1 MHISQCARDHRDILH
16 RIERA
21 KKPNDEMPALREIFA
36 GRTREEA
43 ADDIRA
49 FQRGPI
55 WAGWRRA
62 QVEEIIEQLDSAT
75 R

>member
-1 MHISQCARDHRDILH
+1 
-16 RIERA
+16 
-21 KKPNDEMPALREIFA
+21 MPLLREIFA

-62 QVEEIIEQLDSAT
+62 QVEEIIERLDSAT